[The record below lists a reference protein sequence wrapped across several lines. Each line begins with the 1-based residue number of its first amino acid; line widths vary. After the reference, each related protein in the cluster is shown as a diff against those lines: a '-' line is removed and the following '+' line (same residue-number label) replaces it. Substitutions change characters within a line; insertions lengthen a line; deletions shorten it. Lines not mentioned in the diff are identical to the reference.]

1 MEYFTLIPL
10 TTDTTYLIAKFA
22 VLLVVL
28 VVWMIVMSHPA
39 F

>member
-10 TTDTTYLIAKFA
+10 TTDITYLIAKLA

-28 VVWMIVMSHPA
+28 LVWMIVMTHPA
-39 F
+39 Y